1 MKSRQKK
8 TAPSANR
15 VDEFHRPPT
24 SFERFRAWV
33 ESLPRMQ
40 LYVVLTAITWISLT
54 VLIGLDY
61 RPLVALGLR
70 DAEQGYRVGAVADTD
85 VYAPR
90 SVTYNDPVATEDAR
104 QEAADGADE
113 VYRESDKVPD
123 QVARDVAEFF
133 DKVRQVRDSD
143 LSAERQAER
152 ISDASTSYLPQTSAR
167 TLVFLSNG
175 ELDDTERFV
184 TENIAEVYASAAVAD
199 DLVEEIPD
207 SVVRISEARDRLSEA
222 ALRDASG
229 EVGSLVEVLSREFLE
244 PNYVVD
250 REATEEVRNAAAGE
264 IGPVKGSIKQDER
277 IIARGE
283 VVDRQDIAQL
293 EALSIVRDTNP
304 WTVILGVAL
313 VVAAE
318 LGVAWYF
325 LERFG
330 RRILRHNAMV
340 RIVLAASLT
349 ILFTALARGFVLLSV
364 DPYLIPLAG
373 LSIIGTILLGPRL
386 MFLMVVI
393 SAVNVG
399 IIGGNDFLLTAALL
413 LTSGFAIY
421 TVVRVSSRKE
431 LLKAGLFIAV
441 VMAGITFAVSLIG
454 GGDLSVALRQG
465 ALGLANGLL
474 SLMLAM
480 MLLPLLEDAFNILT
494 PMKLLELSDPG
505 NELLQKLL
513 RTAPGTFSHSM
524 QVGNLAEN
532 AAERIGADALLARV
546 GAYYHD
552 VGKMEH
558 PAYFIENQISQMNP
572 HATLSPAL
580 SARVIKRHVK
590 DGLEIGRAWGLP
602 QEILDIIA
610 QHHGTTRIE
619 YFYRKARD
627 AAVDPSKVR
636 ESEFRYSGGRPNSK
650 EAGIVMISDSV
661 EATVKSIAKP
671 TPKRIEDVVADT
683 IRKKLDDG
691 QFDECELTMQE
702 IHAVGEAILE
712 ALIGFL
718 GPRIEY
724 PEAVAEKPEKPP
736 ISEAVP
742 KPAGSKT

>member
-1 MKSRQKK
+1 MKLKEKR
-8 TAPSANR
+8 AALNGNR
-15 VDEFHRPPT
+15 TDEFHRPPT
-24 SFERFRAWV
+24 RFERFRAWV
-33 ESLPRMQ
+33 ERLPRMR
-40 LYVVLTAITWISLT
+40 LYVAITAVTWISLT
-54 VLIGLDY
+54 GLIGLDD
-61 RPLVALGLR
+61 RPLTALGFS
-70 DAEQGYRVGAVADTD
+70 DNGQDYQVGAVSDAD

-90 SVTYNDPVATEDAR
+90 SVTYTDPTATEEAR
-104 QEAADGADE
+104 QEAADAVAV
-113 VYRESDKVPD
+113 VYRESSKVP
-123 QVARDVAEFF
+123 ADVEGNVKQFF
-133 DKVRQVRDSD
+133 DKVRKIRASD
-143 LSAERQAER
+143 KPAEQKTQE
-152 ISDASTSYLPQTSAR
+152 ISDASPSYLPQTSAR
-167 TLVFLSNG
+167 ALVFVDDK
-175 ELDDTERFV
+175 ELENIETYV
-184 TENIAEVYASAAVAD
+184 TENLQEMYASTAVAD
-199 DLVEEIPD
+199 DTVEEVPA
-207 SVVRISEARDRLSEA
+207 SVVRISEARNRLSEA
-222 ALRDASG
+222 AVRDASG
-229 EVGSLVEVLSREFLE
+229 EEGALVEVLSREFVE

-250 REATEEVRNAAAGE
+250 RAATQKARDEAASKV
-264 IGPVKGSIKQDER
+264 GPVKGSIKQGER
-277 IIARGE
+277 ILARGE
-283 VVDRQDIAQL
+283 VIDRQAIAQL
-293 EALSIVRDTNP
+293 QALSIVRDTNP

-318 LGVAWYF
+318 MGVAWYF

-330 RRILRHNAMV
+330 KRILRNNAMI

-349 ILFTALARGFVLLSV
+349 ILFTLLARGFVLLSL

-399 IIGGNDFLLTAALL
+399 IIGGNDFLLSAALL

-421 TVVRVSSRKE
+421 TVVRVTSRQQ

-441 VMAGITFAVSLIG
+441 VMAGITFAVSLVG
-454 GGDLSVALRQG
+454 GSDLGVALQQG
-465 ALGLANGLL
+465 ALGLGNGLL
-474 SLMLAM
+474 SLMIAM

-513 RTAPGTFSHSM
+513 RTTPGTFSHSM

-532 AAERIGADALLARV
+532 AAERIGADTLLARV

-558 PAYFIENQISQMNP
+558 PAYFIENQIAQVNP

-590 DGLEIGRAWGLP
+590 DGLEIGRMWGLP

-619 YFYRKARD
+619 YFFRKARD
-627 AAVDPSKVR
+627 LAPDPTTVR
-636 ESEFRYSGGRPNSK
+636 ESEFRYSGGRPRSK
-650 EAGIVMISDSV
+650 EAGIVMIADSV

-671 TPKRIEDVVADT
+671 TPKRIEDVVSDT
-683 IRKKLDDG
+683 IRHKLEDG

-724 PEAVAEKPEKPP
+724 PEATPAEKKPP
-736 ISEAVP
+736 VGQIAG
-742 KPAGSKT
+742 KPAGSQT